1 MPRAQLQIRLNRC
14 GRNIHKALRTRFGPH
29 HDLREHAYYWQQA
42 FRGPRLTAA
51 QAHLRISVLLMQ
63 APMNHEV
70 SGPMVPAYIQAVVR
84 GLRRCGQI
92 RGQIRRRATAP
103 AAYRGHGGHYAGH
116 GAHYAGAHYGAGHYG
131 LIVNTADTAIENSL
145 DAAMDGV
152 GPLLTTLNGNGNGD
166 PAADTMEAAANGTAI
181 DGGPIEPPVDGAP
194 DSAAAMDAIING
206 NGAAVVTNGNGN
218 GTPSTYA
225 EKGIIGTYVS
235 DIKTHPV
242 AMASAFAVGWFLARR

>member
-1 MPRAQLQIRLNRC
+1 MFDQIVKR
-14 GRNIHKALRTRFGPH
+14 RNKRRWRSPGPK
-29 HDLREHAYYWQQA
+29 LTPEQIA
-42 FRGPRLTAA
+42 F
-51 QAHLRISVLLMQ
+51 
-63 APMNHEV
+63 
-70 SGPMVPAYIQAVVR
+70 
-84 GLRRCGQI
+84 I
-92 RGQIRRRATAP
+92 RNSSTSFP
-103 AAYRGHGGHYAGH
+103 FMGGKG
-116 GAHYAGAHYGAGHYG
+116 GHYG
-131 LIVNTADTAIENSL
+131 LIVNTADTVTDATL
-145 DAAMDGV
+145 DAALDGV
-152 GPLLTTLNGNGNGD
+152 GPLLTTLNGNGD

-206 NGAAVVTNGNGN
+206 NGAAVATNGNGNGN